1 MRRDARKIAFSLIYE
16 YLFTNEKDDLS
27 LEQFIKK
34 EDADDTVFEIT
45 GSDKAFIVDIYNNVV
60 NNLDVYR
67 KKVAALA
74 EGFKEERLFKV
85 DLAILRMAFYEI
97 DTKSTPIEVVINEA
111 VGLAKTYSTDNSAGF
126 INGIL
131 AQYVKDKDTK
141 SE

>member
-74 EGFKEERLFKV
+74 EGFKELVEMKDV
-85 DLAILRMAFYEI
+85 
-97 DTKSTPIEVVINEA
+97 
-111 VGLAKTYSTDNSAGF
+111 STDFSACF
-126 INGIL
+126 RIIKKL
-131 AQYVKDKDTK
+131 KM
-141 SE
+141 

>member
-67 KKVAALA
+67 KKLP
-74 EGFKEERLFKV
+74 RLPKV
-85 DLAILRMAFYEI
+85 LK
-97 DTKSTPIEVVINEA
+97 KSGCLKWIWR
-111 VGLAKTYSTDNSAGF
+111 Y
-126 INGIL
+126 
-131 AQYVKDKDTK
+131 
-141 SE
+141 